1 MEFFTIFL
9 SSLLTVISPV
19 GLVIDTV
26 VANTI
31 RSQVKSVEELAVR
44 IDNTPSYQ
52 PIQGKIDRVRIAT
65 RGIEPLENLRIEA
78 IELETDPIDLNING
92 LEGKGLTGIRKSLR
106 QPLQLGVNLIIKED
120 DINQALESANI
131 KSKIQQV
138 INNVLPAQAPRFSIL
153 TLQFQFKSENRLG
166 IEVKLQQD
174 PKEGETPEPLALTL
188 ETGLKVKNGR
198 SLQLLDL
205 NGTLNGRKLSRKFLS
220 RFQSVDLDILEKQGI
235 VFRLLQ
241 LNVDEETLNAS
252 AFFRLDTLQSDS
264 GS

>member
-9 SSLLTVISPV
+9 SSLLTAISPV

-52 PIQGKIDRVRIAT
+52 PIKGKIDRVRIAT
-65 RGIEPLENLRIEA
+65 RGIEPVENLRIEA
-78 IELETDPIDLNING
+78 IELETDPIHINLNS
-92 LEGKGLTGIRKSLR
+92 LEGKGITGVRQSLR
-106 QPLQLGVNLIIKED
+106 QPLQLGFNLVIKES

-131 KSKIQQV
+131 KSRIQKV
-138 INNVLPAQAPRFSIL
+138 IDRFLPEQAPRFEIL

-166 IEVKLQQD
+166 IEVQLQQEA
-174 PKEGETPEPLALTL
+174 KEGETPDPLALSL
-188 ETGLKVKNGR
+188 ETGLKIENGR

-220 RFQSVDLDILEKQGI
+220 RFQSFDLATLEKQGI
-235 VFRLLQ
+235 IVRLLQ
-241 LNVDEETLNAS
+241 LNLDEETLNTS
-252 AFFRLDTLQSDS
+252 AFFRLDTLE
-264 GS
+264 